1 MQMYK
6 TKHAKV
12 RQQQRGISNE
22 TVKLLFQYGKKIHK
36 NDGTAILCFP
46 RKVKS
51 KIESKHMNIKNLKNA
66 YAVIQ
71 VKHNR
76 VLTIGHRYKKSL
88 IH

>member
-1 MQMYK
+1 MYK
-6 TKHAKV
+6 TTHAKV

-22 TVKLLFQYGKKIHK
+22 TVDLLFQYGKKVYK
-36 NDGTAILCFP
+36 NDGTAILCFTK
-46 RKVKS
+46 KVKS
-51 KIESKHMNIKNLKNA
+51 KIEKEHIKIKNLKNT

-88 IH
+88 LH